1 MKRVLKIECER
12 AFTGSGFKLA
22 LLIGCA
28 LAVWHAL
35 ESYPAAANHYL
46 AFIEDLPYQKKWYHY
61 PGQLYDYWIGQHC
74 FRNTQG
80 EIFYLILPMLATLP
94 FADSYFAD
102 AKDGFL
108 RSVCIRTKR
117 LHYYVAKYI
126 AVFLSAFVVI
136 TVPLLLDFLLGTLFL
151 PLMQPLVTLSQTTV
165 GETQTFPWL
174 FYNMPVVYVLVYTL
188 MAGVFAG
195 LLAVLALAFSH
206 ILNYRFLVLLAPF
219 IGYMFS
225 SSLFNMLRLSGWS
238 PQAFLRG
245 YTTCN
250 GLPGF
255 IGESLLLL
263 VVSVVGFIWKGAR
276 EDVF

>member
-1 MKRVLKIECER
+1 
-12 AFTGSGFKLA
+12 
-22 LLIGCA
+22 
-28 LAVWHAL
+28 
-35 ESYPAAANHYL
+35 
-46 AFIEDLPYQKKWYHY
+46 
-61 PGQLYDYWIGQHC
+61 
-74 FRNTQG
+74 
-80 EIFYLILPMLATLP
+80 MLATLP

-108 RSVCIRTKR
+108 RSVCNRTKR

-206 ILNYRFLVLLAPF
+206 ILNYRVLVLLAPF

-225 SSLFNMLRLSGWS
+225 SSLFNMLRLNGWS
-238 PQAFLRG
+238 PQIFLRG
-245 YTTCN
+245 YTTYN

>member
-12 AFTGSGFKLA
+12 AFAGSGFKLA

-28 LAVWHAL
+28 LAIWHSL
-35 ESYPAAANHYL
+35 EHYPQAANWYL
-46 AFIEDLPYQKKWYHY
+46 AFIEDLPYQKSWQHY
-61 PGQLYDYWIGQHC
+61 PGQLYDFWIGQH
-74 FRNTQG
+74 FSFNTQG

-102 AKDGFL
+102 ARDGFL

-136 TVPLLLDFLLGTLFL
+136 TVPLLLDFILGTLFL
-151 PLMQPLVTLSQTTV
+151 PLMPPLVTLSQTAV
-165 GETQTFPWL
+165 RENQTFPWL

-219 IGYMFS
+219 IGYLFAN
-225 SSLFNMLRLSGWS
+225 SLFGMLHLSAWC
-238 PQAFLRG
+238 PQVFLRG
-245 YTTCN
+245 YHTVN

-255 IGESLLLL
+255 ICESLLLL
-263 VVSVVGFIWKGAR
+263 VVSAVGFIWKGAK